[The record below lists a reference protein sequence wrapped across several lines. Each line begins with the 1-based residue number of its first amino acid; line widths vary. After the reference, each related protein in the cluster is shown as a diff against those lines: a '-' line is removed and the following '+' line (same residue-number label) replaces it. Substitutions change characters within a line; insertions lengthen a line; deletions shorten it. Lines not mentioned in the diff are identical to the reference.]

1 MAPAAEVAPRI
12 LVNGEA
18 LEHVGALDRGLGY
31 GDGVFRTLRIEAGQP
46 RWWDEHLARLAE
58 DCARLRLDCPSRD
71 TLERDLSNLTPLPA
85 WGVLRITLTRGAGP
99 RGYQAPRPMHA
110 TRILACWPD
119 SPSSAHDNLRV
130 RLCDLR
136 LAWQP
141 ALAGI
146 KHLNRLEQVL
156 ARAEWDDAEID
167 EGLLLDREGRIVCG
181 VSSNLF
187 FWRDDGLHTP
197 ALRGCGV
204 AGVTRG
210 RLLRR
215 AASAGIAA
223 REGEYVL
230 DDLWQAQEVML
241 TNSLTGLRRVAR
253 LGEKIWE
260 TPVVSPRLRELLDA

>member
-12 LVNGEA
+12 LVNGET
-18 LEHVGALDRGLGY
+18 LGHVSALDRGLGY

-71 TLERDLSNLTPLPA
+71 TLERDLSDLAPLPA
-85 WGVLRITLTRGAGP
+85 WGVLRITLTRGEGP
-99 RGYQAPRPMHA
+99 RGYRPPSPA
-110 TRILACWPD
+110 RGTRILACWPD
-119 SPSSAHDNLRV
+119 PHALPRDNIRARV
-130 RLCDLR
+130 CDLR

-156 ARAEWDDAEID
+156 ARAEWDDADID
-167 EGLLLDREGRIVCG
+167 EGILLDRDGRIVCG

-197 ALRGCGV
+197 VLRGCGV

-215 AASAGIAA
+215 AASAGIAV

-253 LGEKIWE
+253 LEEKIWE
-260 TPVVSPRLRELLDA
+260 TPVFSPRLRELLDA